1 MNISVLFENLSV
13 LLPEIVLMLGA
24 MVVMMV
30 DIARRRQNEAGILPG
45 LSIVTLLVSIGAAF
59 YVWGQPT
66 ASYMG
71 GATSDAFSLG
81 VRLDRKSV
89 V

>member
-45 LSIVTLLVSIGAAF
+45 LSIEIGRAH
-59 YVWGQPT
+59 V
-66 ASYMG
+66 
-71 GATSDAFSLG
+71 
-81 VRLDRKSV
+81 
-89 V
+89 